1 MTEGREATMGKILI
15 LTLITTVCIACSPRQ
30 AIREEFEMSV
40 KKYNDT
46 IRWHDMNSA
55 SLFAAESLDEEFR
68 ARVRVAK
75 NVQVVEY
82 RILRTKYNEE
92 KGEAEVQVEI
102 DYYHLSSNRL
112 KTLVDTQKWAYI
124 KEDGEKHWR
133 LMSLLPEFP

>member
-1 MTEGREATMGKILI
+1 MRKILI
-15 LTLITTVCIACSPRQ
+15 MMIIATVIVACSSKQ
-30 AIREEFEMSV
+30 AIRGELEISV

-55 SLFAAESLDEEFR
+55 IMFSAESLDEEFS
-68 ARVRVAK
+68 ARVKAAK

-82 RILRTKYNEE
+82 RILRTKYNGE

-112 KTLVDTQKWAYI
+112 KTLVDIQKWAYI
-124 KEDGEKHWR
+124 REGGEQHWR